1 VIPITVEEI
10 KKATRGILICGPKE
24 MEVERISTDS
34 RSIFGEDLFFA
45 LRGENFDGHNF
56 VSDALEKGALGA
68 VVEKDFRAKENK
80 VIIKVKDT
88 TRALGDLARALRK
101 RLSASVVAIT
111 GSNGKTTTKDMVA
124 HILSASGG
132 VVKAEKSYNNFVGLP
147 LTIFSATAGTDFLV
161 AEMGTS
167 EKGEIARLVDIAGPD
182 VALITNI
189 SQTHLEGLANI
200 EGVASA
206 KAEILD
212 GLSPEGLAI
221 VNGDDDWCRKI
232 LGRSPARVISFGLGS
247 EVDVRAKDIA
257 ISADGIQFTLGRERF
272 SLALLGR
279 FNVYNALAA
288 VAVARRFGT
297 PLELARERLKS
308 FRAQSMRMEILRLGP
323 ITLIN
328 DAYNANPRSMQMAL
342 EVLEEFPASRRRILV
357 FGDMLELGEK
367 SDALHR
373 DLGARIARGKIDL
386 LLTVGDK
393 AKLAAESAQDS
404 GMPKAHIRSFLTV
417 EEVGRDL
424 SVLLEEGDVALLK
437 ASRRIGLERVIPI
450 VKEALVKSS
459 AAQVAGH
466 TLRFRSLS

>member
-1 VIPITVEEI
+1 
-10 KKATRGILICGPKE
+10 
-24 MEVERISTDS
+24 
-34 RSIFGEDLFFA
+34 
-45 LRGENFDGHNF
+45 
-56 VSDALEKGALGA
+56 
-68 VVEKDFRAKENK
+68 
-80 VIIKVKDT
+80 
-88 TRALGDLARALRK
+88 
-101 RLSASVVAIT
+101 
-111 GSNGKTTTKDMVA
+111 
-124 HILSASGG
+124 
-132 VVKAEKSYNNFVGLP
+132 
-147 LTIFSATAGTDFLV
+147 
-161 AEMGTS
+161 
-167 EKGEIARLVDIAGPD
+167 
-182 VALITNI
+182 
-189 SQTHLEGLANI
+189 
-200 EGVASA
+200 
-206 KAEILD
+206 
-212 GLSPEGLAI
+212 
-221 VNGDDDWCRKI
+221 
-232 LGRSPARVISFGLGS
+232 
-247 EVDVRAKDIA
+247 
-257 ISADGIQFTLGRERF
+257 
-272 SLALLGR
+272 
-279 FNVYNALAA
+279 
-288 VAVARRFGT
+288 
-297 PLELARERLKS
+297 
-308 FRAQSMRMEILRLGP
+308 MEILRLGP

-459 AAQVAGH
+459 ATQVAGH